1 MRLAALLAELPSDQ
15 LERLAAEHLGQD
27 ENISRTALCS
37 TLEGV
42 LRSYSFVRKFVCDRF
57 PPTFS
62 ILEALLDADGWSL
75 QAGTFRDDISERT
88 RVLVQGVADGTL
100 VGRDSGL
107 RLYRRVLV
115 EARRNDLVL
124 DASETAIL
132 GVLRRE
138 LDIRPVEHFLLEH
151 HQDFHEFWANADAF
165 LTEMNSLR
173 SCGLVFGHEGN
184 VLLAEEVVPLV
195 RQTLGLEMPS
205 RSCKRAMSLLSSGEL
220 GDVLSA
226 FGLKTSGSR
235 EERLDR
241 VLANYVQPSDA
252 LRLLSLQSLR
262 ESCRGLQLP
271 SSGTKDDLVD
281 RLVDCFLHDDDIL
294 PKPETGA
301 PPPPE
306 PEPRVLEPVRLHALF
321 SGLRGDDLTDIL
333 AGIDSPRI
341 SGAKETKVSLVIGSA
356 YSEVTLLE
364 KLSNRALEEA
374 LARLRL
380 KTAGSKRDRVD
391 RLVVYFQNAPEMTL
405 GVELPAQSS
414 PGAGIPSPSGGDD
427 GEPSAK
433 A

>member
-1 MRLAALLAELPSDQ
+1 MRLAALLAELPHDQ

-27 ENISRTALCS
+27 ENVSRTSLCG

-62 ILEALLDADGWSL
+62 IFEALLDADGWSL
-75 QAGTFRDDISERT
+75 PAQGFRDAVTERT
-88 RVLVQGVADGTL
+88 RALVQRVADGDL
-100 VGRDSGL
+100 VGRDSSL

-138 LDIRPVEHFLLEH
+138 LDIRPVEHFLVEYH
-151 HQDFHEFWANADAF
+151 KDFHEFWANDDAF
-165 LTEMNSLR
+165 LTEMNALR

-184 VLLAEEVVPLV
+184 VLLAEEVVQLV

-205 RSCKRAMSLLSSGEL
+205 ANRRRALNILSSAEL
-220 GDVLSA
+220 GEILGA

-235 EERLDR
+235 DERLDR
-241 VLANYVQPSDA
+241 ILANYVQPSDA

-262 ESCRGLQLP
+262 ESCRRLGLT
-271 SSGTKDDLVD
+271 SSGVKDDLVD
-281 RLVDCFLHDDDIL
+281 RLVECFLHDDDIR
-294 PKPETGA
+294 PRTETPP

-306 PEPRVLEPVRLHALF
+306 PESRVLDPIRLHALF
-321 SGLRGDDLTDIL
+321 SALRGDDLTDIL
-333 AGIDSPRI
+333 AGIDSSRI
-341 SGAKETKVSLVIGSA
+341 TGAKETKLSIITGSP

-364 KLSNRALEEA
+364 KLTNRALEET
-374 LARLRL
+374 LARQHL
-380 KTAGSKRDRVD
+380 KTAGSKRERVD
-391 RLVVYFQNAPEMTL
+391 RLVDYFRTVPEMLL
-405 GVELPAQSS
+405 GVDQPTASAPPAA
-414 PGAGIPSPSGGDD
+414 PPSPTGGED
-427 GEPSAK
+427 GGSSQA
-433 A
+433 